1 MTGADVG
8 EAEQLGCGQVLR
20 EGISPDRQLRQK
32 CLLWGR
38 GGSWGERGWVV
49 AREATDGCAGLLHPA
64 FTGYKQL
71 SPGQGGGQTHIK
83 SISQMTPE
91 VARGRGN

>member
-20 EGISPDRQLRQK
+20 EGISPGQQLRQK

-38 GGSWGERGWVV
+38 GERGGRV
-49 AREATDGCAGLLHPA
+49 RERGRAG
-64 FTGYKQL
+64 G
-71 SPGQGGGQTHIK
+71 
-83 SISQMTPE
+83 
-91 VARGRGN
+91 ARGYSLAC

>member
-38 GGSWGERGWVV
+38 RGRRGERG
-49 AREATDGCAGLLHPA
+49 RAGEDWLGAGLKTVMLGLLLHPA

-71 SPGQGGGQTHIK
+71 TPG
-83 SISQMTPE
+83 
-91 VARGRGN
+91 GRYTLNLFHR

>member
-20 EGISPDRQLRQK
+20 EGISPSRQLRQK
-32 CLLWGR
+32 CLLWKRRGR
-38 GGSWGERGWVV
+38 AGEGGWGTGLETGRPGP
-49 AREATDGCAGLLHPA
+49 LLHPA
-64 FTGYKQL
+64 FTL
-71 SPGQGGGQTHIK
+71 LPTTHPWGQIQIK

-91 VARGRGN
+91 APRGGRN

>member
-38 GGSWGERGWVV
+38 GRRWGSEVGGWGSWLKIGVV
-49 AREATDGCAGLLHPA
+49 GLLLHPA

-71 SPGQGGGQTHIK
+71 TPGGTYTLNLFH
-83 SISQMTPE
+83 
-91 VARGRGN
+91 R

>member
-38 GGSWGERGWVV
+38 GGSWGEQGR
-49 AREATDGCAGLLHPA
+49 AGE
-64 FTGYKQL
+64 
-71 SPGQGGGQTHIK
+71 GGG
-83 SISQMTPE
+83 
-91 VARGRGN
+91 ARGHRRVCWSSAPCFHRLQTTQPWGGRHTLNLFHR